1 MRIRIIRYFFVR
13 LYNFFLSL
21 SEGAPKRIL
30 GKIITLY
37 KKVFLRK
44 VILKDFDSDIKIL
57 LNPNNSSGQ
66 QEYFLYYDTYDKSN
80 FDFIKRYL
88 KKGMVVVDIGANIG
102 LYSMFFSKYV
112 GENGK
117 IISFEPFPVTYEH
130 LLQNLKINNI
140 CNVTAYNYAISDR
153 KESRV
158 IYKDQYNDGAN
169 SLVFDENN
177 NGNEKVTTLIFDD
190 FWNET
195 LSKLISDINLIKID
209 VEGWELF
216 VLKGMIKTLNEKSPV
231 ILMGHNGFRY
241 KQSSIEAYEFL
252 AGLGYNCWEIHENKL
267 RAVTE
272 SAIMNDYDDVFIDFC
287 YSKRNITEF
296 NEALFK

>member
-1 MRIRIIRYFFVR
+1 M
-13 LYNFFLSL
+13 
-21 SEGAPKRIL
+21 
-30 GKIITLY
+30 
-37 KKVFLRK
+37 
-44 VILKDFDSDIKIL
+44 
-57 LNPNNSSGQ
+57 
-66 QEYFLYYDTYDKSN
+66 
-80 FDFIKRYL
+80 
-88 KKGMVVVDIGANIG
+88 
-102 LYSMFFSKYV
+102 
-112 GENGK
+112 
-117 IISFEPFPVTYEH
+117 
-130 LLQNLKINNI
+130 
-140 CNVTAYNYAISDR
+140 TAYNYAISDR